1 MFSEKFMRYLMDYQ
15 KSEFTPPANQKEIRF
30 INKGGKAVRVTV
42 EVKSK

>member
-30 INKGGKAVRVTV
+30 KNKGGKAVRVTV
-42 EVKSK
+42 EVKK